1 MPIEQVRAL
10 LVIGLAVL
18 SLLMWQAWRQDYAPK
33 VGPADISRAKDGEE
47 APAPAEPIS
56 RDVPDADA
64 GPKTQTPQ
72 AAAATPEQREAAAA
86 PVVRV
91 RTDVFS
97 ADISLKG
104 GSLTRVALLDFPV
117 STAQQDDPFILFT
130 RRPPNIFVGQSG
142 LVGGSPAPSHHDEFT
157 VAASRYELK
166 AGQDTLVVPL
176 RWTGPD
182 GVTVLKY
189 YIFKRGSY
197 EIKVRFEVDNQS
209 ADSWRGRMYGQL
221 RRAQVEESGG
231 LFRTYTYTGAVVS
244 HAEKP
249 YEKVDF
255 SDMSKSDLN
264 LTVRG
269 GWIAMIQHYFA
280 GAWIPDQSSENHYY
294 TKALKDSLYVAGLL
308 TPEKII
314 AKGGKDSLE
323 LDLYVG
329 PKIQKLM
336 KDVAPNLERT
346 VDYGWLW
353 LIAEPLFWLLQWIH
367 GFVGNW
373 GWSIII
379 LTLMIKL
386 AFFHLSATSYK
397 SMARMR
403 KVQPR
408 IVAIRERYSSDKQR
422 MNQAMMELYKKE
434 KINPLGGCFP
444 ILVQIP
450 VFIALYWVLLESVEL
465 RQASFIFWLDDLS
478 LHDPYFVL
486 PVLMGATMFIQQKLN
501 PAPPD
506 PMQAKIMMALPFVFT
521 FFFLFFPSGLVL
533 YWFVN
538 NLLSIAQQWVITKK
552 IVGKL

>member
-1 MPIEQVRAL
+1 MEQVRAL
-10 LVIGLAVL
+10 LVIGLAIL
-18 SLLMWQAWRQDYAPK
+18 SLLIWQAWRQDYGPKPQPAPT
-33 VGPADISRAKDGEE
+33 ASTDGVE
-47 APAPAEPIS
+47 APVPAAPRS
-56 RDVPDADA
+56 DDVPDASAVPAESERAGSEPAGDDA
-64 GPKTQTPQ
+64 KP
-72 AAAATPEQREAAAA
+72 AAAAS
-86 PVVRV
+86 PVVNI
-91 RTDVFS
+91 RTDVYD
-97 ADISLKG
+97 ADITLKG
-104 GSLTRVALLDFPV
+104 GSLSRVDLLQYPV
-117 STAQQDDPFILFT
+117 ATDKPDEPFRLFSAT
-130 RRPPNIFVGQSG
+130 PPNILIGQSG
-142 LVGGSPAPSHHDEFT
+142 LVGQTSAPSHHEDF
-157 VAASRYELK
+157 VAEKASYRLAE
-166 AGQDTLVVPL
+166 GQDALVVPL

-182 GVTVLKY
+182 GVMVVKRYT
-189 YIFKRGSY
+189 FRRGSY
-197 EIKVRFEVDNQS
+197 EIKVSFEVQNRS
-209 ADSWRGRMYGQL
+209 AQPWAGRMYGQF
-221 RRAQVEESGG
+221 RRAFQEESRGI
-231 LFRTYTYTGAVVS
+231 FRTYTYTGGILS
-244 HAEKP
+244 TPEKP
-249 YEKVDF
+249 YEKIDF
-255 SDMSKSDLN
+255 SDMAKSDLN
-264 LTVRG
+264 LTVEG

-280 GAWIPDQSSENHYY
+280 GAWVPDQGGTTHYY
-294 TKALKDSLYVAGLL
+294 TKALKNGRFVIGLL
-308 TPEKII
+308 TGEESIPV
-314 AKGGKDSLE
+314 GGSGQFE
-323 LDLYVG
+323 LGLYVG
-329 PKIQKLM
+329 PKIQELM
-336 KDVAPNLERT
+336 QDVAPNLERT

-379 LTLMIKL
+379 LTIIIKL

-408 IVAIRERYSSDKQR
+408 IIAIRERYSSDKQR

-465 RQASFIFWLDDLS
+465 RQAPFTLWLDDLS
-478 LHDPYFVL
+478 VHDPYFVL
-486 PVLMGATMFIQQKLN
+486 PVLMGATMFVQQKLN

-552 IVGKL
+552 IVGKD